1 MNLSD
6 FATLAEAQAYTQ
18 TTYRKIGGNEARQFF
33 SIMGALDSVESN
45 QTNTTAVEV
54 VAGVPTTIG
63 ALCRSLV
70 STLAGGNFA
79 TDPNTQDGQLNRA
92 ASALLVANNV
102 LAQSQVDSF
111 FALSETNTQPLA
123 NKTEYDFQV
132 AKGTVAK
139 VPVEISVNGDFCY
152 KVTTGVCET
161 HAPRIT
167 TTNGTRIT
175 SFYNVNAQ
183 GMYIAQIPNEYRGQD
198 LFVDNA
204 YGVMG

>member
-6 FATLAEAQAYTQ
+6 FNTLAEAVAYTQ

-33 SIMGALDSVESN
+33 SIMGALDSVEANATS
-45 QTNTTAVEV
+45 TAPVEV
-54 VAGVPTTIG
+54 IPGVPTTVG
-63 ALCRSLV
+63 ALCRSLLD
-70 STLAGGNFA
+70 TLKDGTFA

-92 ASALLVANNV
+92 ASAMLVNNSV
-102 LAQSQVDSF
+102 LAQAQVDGF
-111 FALSETNTQPLA
+111 FALSETNTNPFA

-132 AKGTVAK
+132 AKGTVPQTT
-139 VPVEISVNGDFCY
+139 VDISANGDFCY
-152 KVTTGVCET
+152 KVTTGNCPG

-175 SFYNVNAQ
+175 SFYNVDAQ
-183 GMYIAQIPNEYRGQD
+183 GMYIAAIPNEYRGQT
-198 LFVDNA
+198 LYVDNA